1 MIELPTIYIREPI
14 IAEDGRAYSLMRD
27 PTPGAVAYVPA
38 TRLAAAEAE
47 RDVAV
52 KRAERVVADLAR
64 VTEERDAALSRVAAL
79 EADNARMQAAAKATI
94 AAFPAC
100 EWCGGGTT
108 TYRDINGIK
117 PCCESCNRS
126 MEFPVAH
133 TETVDLDPLRDALSG
148 GTAALDAHVAAAV
161 EAERD
166 EANAR
171 IAEWQQEAAS
181 LKGRLESAQIEANAV
196 RNRHDA
202 LRADLARVTE
212 ERDDLDARWGAEVGH
227 ANKWAAKFR
236 AAESDLASARQEAEA
251 LRGKVEALRSRI
263 RPGSEAAPW
272 VVEALNVMLSA
283 PPAPA
288 SELARNQPCGC
299 VVCRGSAKQS
309 DCARAGC
316 GFCRV
321 VEKPAPNPPR
331 HPADAAFDGAPNYVE
346 PAPEKLCGGED
357 GVTPCGRVAV
367 HLDDNGERTF
377 ACCGS
382 DDCCGVTAG
391 APDLVTKVPL
401 SPEKP
406 ARPFDA
412 EKALEAMR
420 ANGRAH
426 DAPYWFEL
434 ALDAA
439 LAEVDRLRA
448 EVADL
453 RSRAIPKAWIE
464 RAFPLEIAV
473 TFIDGT
479 GHSIALNGD
488 GSVDRS
494 DMTADG
500 DHFGN
505 YHHTT
510 LADALRA
517 AEEGT

>member
-1 MIELPTIYIREPI
+1 MVEMTLEE
-14 IAEDGRAYSLMRD
+14 ALE
-27 PTPGAVAYVPA
+27 
-38 TRLAAAEAE
+38 AAEAMLATE
-47 RDVAV
+47 SKHHAEAANARDEWRV
-52 KRAERVVADLAR
+52 RAGNAEAK
-64 VTEERDAALSRVAAL
+64 VAAL
-79 EADNARMQAAAKATI
+79 EAEVAKAREAGFREAREAAAK
-94 AAFPAC
+94 
-100 EWCGGGTT
+100 
-108 TYRDINGIK
+108 
-117 PCCESCNRS
+117 
-126 MEFPVAH
+126 V
-133 TETVDLDPLRDALSG
+133 
-148 GTAALDAHVAAAV
+148 
-161 EAERD
+161 
-166 EANAR
+166 
-171 IAEWQQEAAS
+171 
-181 LKGRLESAQIEANAV
+181 
-196 RNRHDA
+196 
-202 LRADLARVTE
+202 
-212 ERDDLDARWGAEVGH
+212 
-227 ANKWAAKFR
+227 
-236 AAESDLASARQEAEA
+236 AESVPYVGGVRGDVAWREACDAIRA
-251 LRGKVEALRSRI
+251 L
-263 RPGSEAAPW
+263 
-272 VVEALNVMLSA
+272 
-283 PPAPA
+283 APA
-288 SELARNQPCGC
+288 ETHAIAHAECGRPAIPGDPESGPADC
-299 VVCRGSAKQS
+299 DCACRGSAKQA

-321 VEKPAPNPPR
+321 AEKPAPNPPR